1 MTENKRCVFV
11 TRSLAGDMMSL
22 VGHYQPNFA
31 HVIGFNLGKRF

>member
-1 MTENKRCVFV
+1 
-11 TRSLAGDMMSL
+11 MMSL